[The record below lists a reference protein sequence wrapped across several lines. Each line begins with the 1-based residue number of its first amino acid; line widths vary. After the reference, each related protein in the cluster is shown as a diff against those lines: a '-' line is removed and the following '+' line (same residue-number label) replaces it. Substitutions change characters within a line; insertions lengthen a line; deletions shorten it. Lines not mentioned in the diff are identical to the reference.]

1 MYPPGLAI
9 EFGHACRLRRP
20 NVELTGIARVKLAL
34 SSVPWP
40 TPKLSALCR
49 GFTCKFPPPPLPRPR
64 AMISLSSR
72 SGKPTKE
79 KRMQNG
85 EYVQAMSE
93 YSHRYCRR
101 QN

>member
-20 NVELTGIARVKLAL
+20 NIELTGIIAL
-34 SSVPWP
+34 FSVPWP
-40 TPKLSALCR
+40 TPSVSACAISR
-49 GFTCKFPPPPLPRPR
+49 GFTCKFPPPLLPRPR

-72 SGKPTKE
+72 SDKPTKE

-93 YSHRYCRR
+93 YSHIYCRR